1 MSATSKN
8 VIVTKAARQKLAK
21 ARAGAIT
28 LPKVI
33 GVAFGDG
40 GVNASG
46 AVVPPSA
53 SQTGLTHEL
62 FRKPIDKYEVL
73 TTEDA
78 TVRYVCTL
86 AENELAGESV
96 SEIGL
101 YDAAGDILCVKTFT
115 PKGKDDDIEQTYTL
129 DDIF

>member
-8 VIVTKAARQKLAK
+8 VIVTKQARQKLAK

-40 GVNASG
+40 GVNSSG
-46 AVVPPSA
+46 EVVAPSA
-53 SQTGLTHEL
+53 TQTGLTHEL

-86 AENELAGESV
+86 TESELAGESV